1 MTRTSLSL
9 AMAFGSGC
17 LITAT
22 AFSGCSKA
30 ADRTLT
36 VFQIQSSKTHLG
48 QFRIDT
54 SSLPE
59 NAIETRTDS
68 ASPGDPVTR
77 ITLNS
82 DLEIELVLRLVSKT
96 SSVALEYTPNR

>member
-1 MTRTSLSL
+1 MIRTSLSL
-9 AMAFGSGC
+9 AIAFASGC
-17 LITAT
+17 LVTAT
-22 AFSGCSKA
+22 AFSGCSKP

-36 VFQIQSSKTHLG
+36 IFQFQSTKTDVG

-59 NAIETRTDS
+59 NAIENKTDTGG
-68 ASPGDPVTR
+68 PGDPLTR

-82 DLEIELVLRLVSKT
+82 DLEIELVLRLASK
-96 SSVALEYTPNR
+96 ALSNGMTDK

>member
-9 AMAFGSGC
+9 AIAFAFGC
-17 LITAT
+17 LVTAT

-36 VFQIQSSKTHLG
+36 IFQFQSTKTHVG

-59 NAIETRTDS
+59 NAIETKTDTGG
-68 ASPGDPVTR
+68 PGGPVTR

-82 DLEIELVLRLVSKT
+82 DFEIEVVLRRASK
-96 SSVALEYTPNR
+96 ALSTEL

>member
-1 MTRTSLSL
+1 MTRTSLFL
-9 AMAFGSGC
+9 AIAFGSGC
-17 LITAT
+17 LVTAT

-36 VFQIQSSKTHLG
+36 IFQFQSTKTHFG

-59 NAIETRTDS
+59 NAIETKTDTGG
-68 ASPGDPVTR
+68 PGDPVTR

-82 DLEIELVLRLVSKT
+82 DLEIELVLRLASKAISNGAT
-96 SSVALEYTPNR
+96 DK